1 MRTPN
6 NTVFNDNVQA
16 EQDPNVPEKLSLW
29 ITRDQGKME
38 RVLVPAQNEVT
49 NADAFQWSE
58 ANTVQYQIFQR
69 KKGIFAFMQ
78 KAPENL
84 VEGPNKTELT
94 EIEGS
99 RKTAF
104 VVINQKGESL
114 DGLSAVTGQEVPDAE
129 KIANNIFIIRGV
141 KLVRDRTR
149 EQIAQIDIPLEG
161 ELLSPA
167 AVRQRYDAGYER
179 ITQYVPS
186 NIRRDQDPDMALLS
200 DLKSFRKDAVRW
212 AEMDGEAIRASEGGQ
227 MGMAWLIAIPS
238 DHRVMNEQSELLS
251 VPLHHAIHQLR
262 IRPED
267 ITEEWAGIGLLHELS
282 HLRDFVLKIEPNNP
296 NREQYISGE
305 DRAYSAEI
313 CGADL
318 LSEYRAAPAAL
329 RLFEEL
335 GIHTLEDFAL
345 NVQKYLPTIHV
356 ELDPYITTEKPK
368 SEKEVGIRAAFWMFY
383 SAKQFLKKTVQDPK
397 EQSHLFR
404 GFIEAVYEARG
415 HLPKA

>member
-1 MRTPN
+1 MQTPN
-6 NTVFNDNVQA
+6 NTVFHDNVQV
-16 EQDPNVPEKLSLW
+16 EWDPSVPEKLSLW
-29 ITRDQGKME
+29 IQRDAGKME
-38 RVLVPAQNEVT
+38 RVLVPAQNDVIR
-49 NADAFQWSE
+49 ADAFQWSE
-58 ANTVQYQIFQR
+58 ANTMEYEIFQR
-69 KKGIFAFMQ
+69 RKGLLSFMQ
-78 KAPENL
+78 KIPEEL
-84 VEGPNKTELT
+84 VEGPNNTELV
-94 EIEGS
+94 EILGS
-99 RKTAF
+99 RNTAF
-104 VVINQKGESL
+104 VVINQKGDSIE
-114 DGLSAVTGQEVPDAE
+114 GLSAVTGQDVQNAE
-129 KIANNIFIIRGV
+129 KIANNIFIVRGV

-149 EQIAQIDIPLEG
+149 EKIAEINVPLEG
-161 ELLSPA
+161 ALLTPA
-167 AVRQRYDAGYER
+167 KVRQRYDAGYER

-186 NIRRDQDPDMALLS
+186 HIRRDQDPDMALLS

-318 LSEYRAAPAAL
+318 LSEYRAAPAVL
-329 RLFEEL
+329 RLLDEL
-335 GIHTLEDFAL
+335 NIRTLQDFAL
-345 NVQKYLPTIHV
+345 NVETYLPTIHK
-356 ELDPYITTEKPK
+356 ELDPYITAENPK
-368 SEKEVGIRAAFWMFY
+368 SEKELGIRAAFWLFY
-383 SAKQFLKKTVQDPK
+383 SAKQFIKKVEADPK
-397 EQSHLFR
+397 EQSRLFR
-404 GFIEAVYEARG
+404 GFIEAVYVSQG
-415 HLPKA
+415 HLSPA